1 MTEKKE
7 QIGENEEQIGE
18 NGIDLLEILAVL
30 LDKVWIIILVGVLT
44 AGAAFG
50 YTKFMVTPIYQATTQ
65 AYVLTKAEDAA
76 VTSGDLSLS
85 NQLLVTAGAA
95 FGYTKFMVTP
105 IYQATTQ
112 AYVLTKAEDAAVT
125 SGDLS
130 LSNQLL
136 GDCASLLKSRP
147 VTDKVIEELGL
158 KSLSLKEPT
167 GHR

>member
-1 MTEKKE
+1 MR
-7 QIGENEEQIGE
+7 QREEQIEE
-18 NGIDLLEILAVL
+18 NGIDLLEMLAVL
-30 LDKVWIIILVGVLT
+30 LDKAWVIILVGVLT

-76 VTSGDLSLS
+76 VTSGD
-85 NQLLVTAGAA
+85 
-95 FGYTKFMVTP
+95 
-105 IYQATTQ
+105 I
-112 AYVLTKAEDAAVT
+112 
-125 SGDLS
+125 S

-158 KSLSLKEPT
+158 KMSSTALANAITVTNQENTLILNISVSNPDPYLAK
-167 GHR
+167 